1 MYYLCIVMKCNIEF
15 FVKLSV
21 SKKINLYKFLK
32 CINVVKIII
41 WYFFERG
48 IGLLVLILY
57 FIKVYKM
64 CLLYDGGFFLDFILF
79 EFFFIMVFIGL
90 DLLFYV
96 IIVLEKYRSCE
107 V

>member
-1 MYYLCIVMKCNIEF
+1 M
-15 FVKLSV
+15 
-21 SKKINLYKFLK
+21 
-32 CINVVKIII
+32 
-41 WYFFERG
+41 W
-48 IGLLVLILY
+48 
-57 FIKVYKM
+57 
-64 CLLYDGGFFLDFILF
+64 LLYDGGIFIDFILF